1 MQHVANSY
9 NSTDTLTVTL
19 ILLLSSRDRLIRLNQ
34 EILKRMERV
43 LGLSYFLRSQLFLEY
58 NRSANIF
65 STHCQLQFS
74 NLYLFFE

>member
-9 NSTDTLTVTL
+9 NSSDTLTVTL

-43 LGLSYFLRSQLFLEY
+43 LGLSYFLRSQLFLAY
-58 NRSANIF
+58 NKSANIF
-65 STHCQLQFS
+65 STHCQL
-74 NLYLFFE
+74 

>member
-9 NSTDTLTVTL
+9 NSSDTLTVTL

-43 LGLSYFLRSQLFLEY
+43 LGLSYFLRSQLFLAY

-65 STHCQLQFS
+65 STHCQL
-74 NLYLFFE
+74 

>member
-9 NSTDTLTVTL
+9 NSSDTLTVTL

-43 LGLSYFLRSQLFLEY
+43 LGLSYFLRSQLFFEY

-65 STHCQLQFS
+65 STHCQLI
-74 NLYLFFE
+74 L

>member
-9 NSTDTLTVTL
+9 NSSDTLTVTL
-19 ILLLSSRDRLIRLNQ
+19 ILLLSSKDRLIHLNQ

-43 LGLSYFLRSQLFLEY
+43 LGLSYFLRSQLFFEY

-65 STHCQLQFS
+65 STHCQL
-74 NLYLFFE
+74 

>member
-9 NSTDTLTVTL
+9 NSSDTLTVTL

-43 LGLSYFLRSQLFLEY
+43 LGLSYFLRSQLFFEY

-65 STHCQLQFS
+65 STHCQL
-74 NLYLFFE
+74 

>member
-9 NSTDTLTVTL
+9 NSSDTLTVTL

-43 LGLSYFLRSQLFLEY
+43 LGLSYFLRSQLFLAY
-58 NRSANIF
+58 NKTANIF
-65 STHCQLQFS
+65 STHCQL
-74 NLYLFFE
+74 